1 MNPQSIIK
9 SDRIDKFFAECAN
22 QNIAVIGDL
31 MVDRYFWGE
40 IERISP
46 EAPVPVV
53 QVIEESQSFG
63 GASNVANNLA
73 ALGVSVTPF
82 GVIGD
87 DQTGRTFFDDL
98 EKNSIRTDCIIIDKS
113 RPTTVKTRIIAR
125 NQHVVRIDQESSE
138 DISPE
143 IENKLISAFKERV
156 GSYSAIIFQDYNK
169 GVITGKIIKEIIKI
183 ARKNELFIAVDPK
196 FRYFF
201 EYKNVSLF
209 KPNIKETEA
218 AFGIKIHTEEDLIRC
233 GSEIFKRSNP
243 GSVLITRGSKGITLF
258 EKPGQP
264 PAYLPTLAR
273 KVHDVSG
280 AGDTVIAALTAFY
293 TAGAS
298 LKEASVIANYAAGT
312 VCEEVGVVPVNRE
325 KLRDIL
331 HHIGPE

>member
-9 SDRIDKFFAECAN
+9 SDRIDKLFAECKN

-53 QVIEESQSFG
+53 QVIEESHSFG

-73 ALGVSVTPF
+73 ALGVSATPF
-82 GVIGD
+82 GVVGKD
-87 DQTGRTFFDDL
+87 DTGKTFLQDL
-98 EKNSIRTDCIIIDKS
+98 EKNNIRTDCIFPDKN

-125 NQHVVRIDQESSE
+125 NQHVVRVDQESRD
-138 DISPE
+138 DISPK
-143 IENKLISAFKERV
+143 IEKKLISAFAERA
-156 GSYSAIIFQDYNK
+156 GSFSAIIFQDYNK
-169 GVITGKIIKEIIKI
+169 GVITNKIIKEIIKI
-183 ARKNELFIAVDPK
+183 ARKNNLFIAVDPK

-218 AFGIKIHTEEDLIRC
+218 AFGIKIQSEEDLIRC
-233 GSEIFKRSNP
+233 GNEIFERSNP

-258 EKPGQP
+258 EKQGQP
-264 PAYLPTLAR
+264 PAHLSTLAR

-325 KLRDIL
+325 KLRNIL
-331 HHIGPE
+331 SQI